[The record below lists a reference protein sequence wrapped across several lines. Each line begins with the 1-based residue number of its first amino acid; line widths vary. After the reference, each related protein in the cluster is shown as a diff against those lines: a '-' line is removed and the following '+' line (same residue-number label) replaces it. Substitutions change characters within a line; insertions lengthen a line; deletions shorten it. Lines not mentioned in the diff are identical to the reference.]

1 MLVSDIFQSALKT
14 LKTRKRQTFLTM
26 LGIIIG
32 IAAIVSLQ
40 SLGAGFER
48 SISSDFDSLDADTIV
63 MSKSIAISDKRGMGG
78 GGGKTPSS
86 AVESSTETPE
96 ETFEL
101 YLNTS
106 DVLEDVA
113 HVEKVV
119 PVITRRISMDG
130 IDEMVT
136 IYGFDFEDY
145 ADVVSSFEANIGEIP
160 LADDA
165 TDAIIGNTL
174 HDPWENGTTFYNAG
188 DNITFTVQTLTDT
201 GMQSQEIVLNIS
213 TVLQEVGGSSFIGG
227 TSDLG
232 IYIPLDYFR
241 TLFDPED
248 TEIVSYYLI
257 KLDSDSEE
265 VIEVA
270 IETIEALYENEVK
283 VLSASQIVST
293 MTSTFETI
301 QLFLTGIAAIS
312 LIVAGIGIMNIMT
325 ISLMQRTREI
335 GILKALGMKDKTL
348 LSIFLT
354 EVVIIGLL
362 GSLLGIGVGFLFGNA
377 ASSLLG
383 SVEGTSGLLGK
394 LSGDGAIT
402 ISLSWDLILSAIG
415 FGLGTTVI
423 FGFLPAYRAS
433 QKPPVETL
441 RME

>member
-1 MLVSDIFQSALKT
+1 MLKSDIFRSSFKT

-48 SISSDFDSLDADTIV
+48 SVSADFDSLDANTIV
-63 MSKSIAISDKRGMGG
+63 MSKAISVNDRLGT
-78 GGGKTPSS
+78 GGGKLPSS
-86 AVESSTETPE
+86 AEESTTETIE

-101 YLNTS
+101 YLNMS
-106 DVLEDVA
+106 YDLEEIA
-113 HVEKVV
+113 HIERVI
-119 PVITRRISMDG
+119 PVITKKITMDG
-130 IDEMVT
+130 IDEVVT
-136 IYGFDFEDY
+136 LYGFDFEDY
-145 ADVVSSFEANIGEIP
+145 SEVVSSFEPNLGKIQ
-160 LADDA
+160 LQDDV
-165 TDAIIGNTL
+165 TDVIIGNTL
-174 HDPWENGTTFYNAG
+174 YDPWENGTTFYNPG
-188 DNITFTVQTLTDT
+188 DNITITVQTLTDT
-201 GMQSQEIVLNIS
+201 GVQTLEIMFNIS
-213 TVLQEVGGSSFIGG
+213 TTLQEIGGSSFIGG

-241 TLFDPED
+241 SLFDAND
-248 TEIVSYYLI
+248 TQIVSYFLI
-257 KLDSDSEE
+257 QLDSESED
-265 VIEVA
+265 VIGSTIEV
-270 IETIEALYENEVK
+270 IEALYENEVR
-283 VLSASQIVST
+283 VSSSSEIIS
-293 MTSTFETI
+293 MMASTFETI

-312 LIVAGIGIMNIMT
+312 LLVAGIGIMNIMT

-354 EVVIIGLL
+354 EVTLIGLV
-362 GSLLGIGVGFLFGNA
+362 GSLLGIGVGFIFGNV

-383 SVEGTSGLLGK
+383 TTDGATGILGK
-394 LSGDGAIT
+394 LSGDGAISIALT
-402 ISLSWDLILSAIG
+402 WDLILAAIG

-441 RME
+441 RSE